1 MKKKDKR
8 KSLLT
13 TIIFSLIPYFF
24 AIGFIILVFV
34 QIQNISNKNTNDEK
48 YFQNIVKM
56 VSSFSTHFLETSD
69 TEHINELNHIL
80 NNFKNIDNFYYALFV
95 DSSYTVKS
103 YIKLKDDILLEYE
116 KKFIEKSLQEGKVI
130 KEFQPKNNAD
140 NYYCAITSDS
150 LGEKRFIGGFI
161 LSISRKSYLNFIRS
175 ILLQTLLFII
185 FATII
190 FLFIIFSLYKKIINP
205 ILFVTKEMKMIN
217 EGKSD
222 LSNQK
227 IMTVTYREYEDLIVE
242 FNRVLELLYI
252 IKSELTDATKQITEH
267 IELLSS
273 SSEELTASSEE
284 ITSSIQEIS
293 HNSYEQAKKME
304 EVYKGTE
311 ETKNI
316 IVSSFDII
324 KKNEEFSSKINL
336 MAKEGK
342 EMSKNSAQAA
352 EMILNSSSEL
362 YKTIRD
368 ITEKQEKIS
377 LITETIKAITNRT
390 NILSLNASIEAAR
403 AGEYGKGF
411 QVVAEEIRKLAEKS
425 QESAISIHEIIEEI
439 NMAIKTLIEESKSNE
454 EVIADGKKALT
465 KAFETLEEISNNIES
480 INDNNRNVT
489 NQIKTVK
496 ESMELF
502 SKTINEILK
511 ISENNA
517 SASEEI
523 TAGVEQEGASIEE
536 LASSTQHLYTT
547 AGKLKDIVERFRK
560 TS

>member
-13 TIIFSLIPYFF
+13 IMIFWIIPYFF
-24 AIGFIILVFV
+24 AIAFITRFSIEA
-34 QIQNISNKNTNDEK
+34 QNILNRNRENEK

-56 VSSFSTHFLETSD
+56 ISAFSSHFLEVSD
-69 TEHINELNHIL
+69 TEHIDELNYIL
-80 NNFKNIDNFYYALFV
+80 NNFKNIDNFYYALYV
-95 DSSYTVKS
+95 DSSYTVRS
-103 YIKLKDDILLEYE
+103 YIKAKDDIPIEYE
-116 KKFIEKSLQEGKVI
+116 RKFIEKSLSEEKVI
-130 KEFQPKNNAD
+130 EEFQPKNSTD
-140 NYYCAITSDS
+140 NYYYAITSDYG
-150 LGEKRFIGGFI
+150 GEKRFLGGFI
-161 LSISRKSYLNFIRS
+161 LSISRKSFFKIMLSNSLKSLLIVGLVS
-175 ILLQTLLFII
+175 IILLFII
-185 FATII
+185 FH
-190 FLFIIFSLYKKIINP
+190 LYKRIVNP
-205 ILFVTKEMKMIN
+205 IILITKELKMIN

-222 LSNQK
+222 LK
-227 IMTVTYREYEDLIVE
+227 PKDMTIPYREYIGLILE
-242 FNRVLELLYI
+242 FNKIFELLYTI
-252 IKSELTDATKQITEH
+252 RNELTDATKLITEH

-304 EVYKGTE
+304 EVYKGTK

-316 IVSSFDII
+316 IVSSFEMI
-324 KKNEEFSSKINL
+324 KKNEEFSTKINL
-336 MAKEGK
+336 MAKKGK
-342 EMSKNSAQAA
+342 EISENSSRAS
-352 EMILNSSSEL
+352 EMILSSSNEL
-362 YKTIRD
+362 YKTIKD

-439 NMAIKTLIEESKSNE
+439 NEAIKILIEKSKSNE
-454 EVIADGKKALT
+454 EIIVDGKNALT
-465 KAFETLEEISNNIES
+465 KTFETLEEISNNIEN
-480 INDNNRNVT
+480 INENNKNAT

-523 TAGVEQEGASIEE
+523 TSAVEQEGASIEE

-547 AGKLKDIVERFRK
+547 AGKLKDIVERFKK

>member
-13 TIIFSLIPYFF
+13 IMIFWIIPYFF
-24 AIGFIILVFV
+24 AIAFITRFSIEA
-34 QIQNISNKNTNDEK
+34 QNILNRNRENEK

-56 VSSFSTHFLETSD
+56 ISAFSSHFLEVSD
-69 TEHINELNHIL
+69 TEHIDELNYIL
-80 NNFKNIDNFYYALFV
+80 NNFKNIDNFYYALYV
-95 DSSYTVKS
+95 DSSYTIKG
-103 YIKLKDDILLEYE
+103 YIKSKDDISFEYE
-116 KKFIEKSLQEGKVI
+116 KKFIEKSLSEEKVI
-130 KEFQPKNNAD
+130 EEFQPKNSTD
-140 NYYCAITSDS
+140 NYYYAITSDYG
-150 LGEKRFIGGFI
+150 GEKRFLGGFI
-161 LSISRKSYLNFIRS
+161 LSISRKSFFKIMLSNSLKSLLIVGLVS
-175 ILLQTLLFII
+175 IILLFTI
-185 FATII
+185 FH
-190 FLFIIFSLYKKIINP
+190 LYKRIVNP
-205 ILFVTKEMKMIN
+205 IILITKELKMIN

-222 LSNQK
+222 LK
-227 IMTVTYREYEDLIVE
+227 PKDMTIPYREYIDPILE
-242 FNRVLELLYI
+242 FNKVFELLYTI
-252 IKSELTDATKQITEH
+252 RNELTDATKQITEH

-304 EVYKGTE
+304 EVYKGTK

-316 IVSSFDII
+316 IVSSFEMI
-324 KKNEEFSSKINL
+324 KKNEEFSTKINL
-336 MAKEGK
+336 MAKKGK
-342 EMSKNSAQAA
+342 EISENSSRAS
-352 EMILNSSSEL
+352 EMILSSSNEL
-362 YKTIRD
+362 YKTIKD

-439 NMAIKTLIEESKSNE
+439 NEAIKILIEKSKSNE
-454 EVIADGKKALT
+454 EIIVDGKNALT
-465 KAFETLEEISNNIES
+465 KTFETLEEISNNIEN
-480 INDNNRNVT
+480 INENNKNAT

-502 SKTINEILK
+502 SKTINEILN

-523 TAGVEQEGASIEE
+523 TSAVEQEGASIEE

-547 AGKLKDIVERFRK
+547 AGKLKDIVERFKK